1 MSVRVNLSAGLVHA
15 AGGLEIINATGNTVG
30 ECLENIIAQFPKI
43 REQLLN
49 KEGKV
54 RSYVLILLNGENVY
68 PDELSKRVKNGDEI
82 SILFIVEG
90 G

>member
-1 MSVRVNLSAGLVHA
+1 VNLSAGLAHA
-15 AGGLEIINATGNTVG
+15 AGGLEVINATGNTVG
-30 ECLENIIAQFPKI
+30 ECLENIIVQFPKI
-43 REQLLN
+43 GEQLLN

-82 SILFIVEG
+82 SILFIVDG